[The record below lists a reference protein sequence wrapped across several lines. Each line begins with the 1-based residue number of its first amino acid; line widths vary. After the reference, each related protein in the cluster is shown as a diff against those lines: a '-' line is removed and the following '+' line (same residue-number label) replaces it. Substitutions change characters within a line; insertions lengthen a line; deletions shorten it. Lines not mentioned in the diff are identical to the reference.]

1 MRKIYSLLLALL
13 ATCICTTAALADIS
27 LTINVDD
34 ATRVVIQDDYGN
46 PLPTV
51 TGANVFTCA
60 DTEWRYLTI
69 APASGDYGITSVKQK
84 LAGESTESTLSPSY
98 YGTVEITLQ
107 GATQWSS
114 GTNGATYTVTSFS
127 YADARTDTCIV
138 KVDDASKVTLNR
150 RNYTAIP
157 LQNGENKVAFIPA
170 SAGSSAEVPFSI
182 SANGTLYKLL
192 LNGKD
197 VEDTYG
203 INIKNGDTL
212 DIKAN
217 WPDKDIPVKF
227 IAGDE
232 DSKGFIQRVT
242 VNGTEVSDW
251 DTENFTVKMGSEIYF
266 TCNTTDYKADSI
278 FVNGEKQQYFYGYG
292 TIYAHTEETQTITY
306 YAHKYA
312 SYNITINIDHAS
324 RVTLNAKVGYNSTP
338 ISGLTDG
345 ENTVTLSEQVT
356 GLSFS
361 VKGGCWIE
369 SFTNQEGTD
378 YKDYS
383 SYQSIPVKEG
393 DVFTITTGEVERNAS
408 FVCYIDDPSQA
419 AYGGQLKFTAGGNY
433 QNQSVILPL
442 LDGNNKH
449 IAGGYYT
456 FNFDPGYDNPLQLDA
471 YGDCT
476 PLIYQCDTLAATGS
490 GSQITIA
497 DKDVV
502 KIFLAGKPDTL
513 NVTFTVEEGVAP
525 SVVRDLIIPVEDL
538 TETLPVLTGTQIDIK
553 ALSVKANGEDVVAD
567 ENGVFSVIITANTTI
582 EIAGDAETSIQ
593 NTNTVLNR
601 NVYTLQ
607 GMLLI
612 KDATPAQI
620 NALPA
625 GLYIISG
632 KTTYLLQH

>member
-1 MRKIYSLLLALL
+1 MRKIYSFLLALV
-13 ATCICTTAALADIS
+13 ATSICTTAAFADIS

-34 ATRVVIQDDYGN
+34 ASRVVIQDDYGK
-46 PLPTV
+46 PQQIV

-157 LQNGENKVAFIPA
+157 LENGENKVAFIPA

-182 SANGTLYKLL
+182 SANGTLYQVL
-192 LNGKD
+192 LNGKKLTSNYD
-197 VEDTYG
+197 
-203 INIKNGDTL
+203 INIKKGDTL

-278 FVNGEKQQYFYGYG
+278 FVNGEKQQYFSGYG

-312 SYNITINIDHAS
+312 SYNITINIDHAD
-324 RVTLNAKVGYNSTP
+324 RVTINQKIGYSSSAIT
-338 ISGLTDG
+338 GLKDG

-356 GLSFS
+356 GLSFE

-369 SFTNQEGTD
+369 SFTNQDGTE
-378 YKDYS
+378 YKNYS
-383 SYQSIPVKEG
+383 SQSIPVKEG

-408 FVCYIDDPSQA
+408 FVCYMDDPSQA
-419 AYGGQLKFTAGGNY
+419 PYGGQLRFTAGGNW

-442 LDGNNKH
+442 LDGNNKP

-456 FNFDPGYDNPLQLDA
+456 FNFDPDYDNPLQLDA

-490 GSQITIA
+490 GSRITIA

-513 NVTFTVEEGVAP
+513 DVTFNVAEGATP
-525 SVVRDLIIPVEDL
+525 AVVRDLIIPVENFN
-538 TETLPVLTGTQIDIK
+538 ETLPVLTGTQIDIK
-553 ALSVKANGEDVVAD
+553 ALSVKANGEDVVAG
-567 ENGVFSVIITANTTI
+567 ENGVFSVIITENTTI
-582 EIAGDAETSIQ
+582 EITGDAETAIE
-593 NTNTVLNR
+593 NAEAALNR